1 MKRKKKVKSTE
12 NRDTGM
18 CRGRENEGY
27 RQPTSH
33 CWGPLRH
40 SLPLSWSSLGAGIPA
55 GLAMVLQA
63 EQSFLFSRLGFQGS
77 RVIRLWLFAW
87 KSSFV
92 IKAEST
98 QAFCLLSPRWK
109 VKVKVAQSCP
119 THCDPMDYK
128 VHGILPARTLEWVAY
143 PFSSGSSW
151 PRDRT
156 QVSCMAGGF
165 FTTRATREA
174 QEYWGG

>member
-1 MKRKKKVKSTE
+1 MR
-12 NRDTGM
+12 
-18 CRGRENEGY
+18 RGRENEGY